1 MFNFTTTTV
10 INSIKDYT
18 SGKAR
23 WIETAANN
31 SQNIVGSL
39 NVLRVMNFKAPN
51 VTAIY
56 KAVANDP
63 EMAKV
68 TFDFATDITANE
80 GDQFRLS
87 VYVGLRQAS
96 QDSRYSNDLILKGK
110 PFTVDF
116 IWKKSP
122 AETVKSLV
130 NTINKYMVFVY
141 GSKLL
146 NVSYSDA
153 FLTLEATS
161 EYQIFRKLDIEKF
174 DAPKDYFYMGSYK
187 TVKTLDSIAK
197 KASNDKVLA
206 TEEGYFVG
214 KEGFGT
220 YSYVLHNLRIPTSA
234 NTRAFRVY
242 EDEAPIVGPRYNQ
255 YTIHYC
261 TNRGQLG
268 LNAVGDTVKSVTTH
282 VFFVHQDVASS
293 FETALAKIGTV
304 LTVAPG
310 TKTPDPG
317 IVNVETLSQEVTQL
331 KAQVA
336 AKQDKLTA
344 GNGID
349 IAGNTAS
356 VKLDGDTL
364 TASESGLKVTDGK
377 FTTA

>member
-10 INSIKDYT
+10 INSSKDYT
-18 SGKAR
+18 SGKDR
-23 WIETAANN
+23 WIGTTADN

-68 TFDFATDITANE
+68 TFSFTGITATE

-122 AETVKSLV
+122 AETVESLV

-146 NVSYSDA
+146 NVSYSGA

-161 EYQIFRKLDIEKF
+161 EYQIFRKLDVEKF
-174 DAPKDYFYMGSYK
+174 NAEDHFYMGSYK

-197 KASNDKVLA
+197 KDSNAKVTA

-242 EDEAPIVGPRYNQ
+242 EDEAPIVGAKYNQ

-282 VFFVHQDVASS
+282 VFFVNQNVASD

-349 IAGNTAS
+349 IARNTAS

-364 TASESGLKVTDGK
+364 TASANGLKVTDGK
-377 FTTA
+377 FTTTA

>member
-10 INSIKDYT
+10 INSDKDYT

-23 WIETAANN
+23 WIGTAADN

-68 TFDFATDITANE
+68 TFNFTGVTAAK
-80 GDQFRLS
+80 GDQLRLS
-87 VYVGLRQAS
+87 IYIGLRQAS

-116 IWKKSP
+116 IWKDSP
-122 AETVKSLV
+122 AETVESLV
-130 NTINKYMVFVY
+130 KTINKYMVFVY

-146 NVSYSDA
+146 NVSYSGA
-153 FLTLEATS
+153 YLTIEATS
-161 EYQIFRKLDIEKF
+161 EYQIFRKLDIEKL
-174 DAPKDYFYMGSYK
+174 DAEDHFFMGSYK
-187 TVKTLDSIAK
+187 TIKALDSIAK
-197 KASNDKVLA
+197 KESNAKVTA

-242 EDEAPIVGPRYNQ
+242 EDEAPIVGAKYNQ

-282 VFFVHQDVASS
+282 VFFVNQDVTTS

-336 AKQDKLTA
+336 AKQNKLTA

-364 TASESGLKVTDGK
+364 TASANGLKVTDGK
-377 FTTA
+377 FTTV